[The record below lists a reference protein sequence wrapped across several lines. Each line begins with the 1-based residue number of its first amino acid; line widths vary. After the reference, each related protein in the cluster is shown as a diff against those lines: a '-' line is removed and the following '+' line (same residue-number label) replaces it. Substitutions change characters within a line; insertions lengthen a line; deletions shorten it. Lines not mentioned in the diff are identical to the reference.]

1 MGVITSWPFPLRWVL
16 TVASVIVSISPVPK
30 IAPCPWLY
38 IQADPTFDPAGP
50 SNESFHT
57 RVQGWPGE
65 VLMVACEF
73 ELADAEEDEGDG
85 GDEEEHA
92 ARLAATAIPR
102 LATMVRDSRKTLARN
117 SLPRVTDN
125 R

>member
-1 MGVITSWPFPLRWVL
+1 
-16 TVASVIVSISPVPK
+16 
-30 IAPCPWLY
+30 LY

-57 RVQGWPGE
+57 GVQGWPGE

-85 GDEEEHA
+85 DDEEEHA

-102 LATMVRDSRKTLARN
+102 PATMVRDSRETLARN
-117 SLPRVTDN
+117 SLPQ
-125 R
+125 

>member
-1 MGVITSWPFPLRWVL
+1 
-16 TVASVIVSISPVPK
+16 
-30 IAPCPWLY
+30 LY
-38 IQADPTFDPAGP
+38 IQADPTCDPAGP
-50 SNESFHT
+50 SNESLKT

-73 ELADAEEDEGDG
+73 ELADAEEEDEGDVDG
-85 GDEEEHA
+85 EEEHA

-102 LATMVRDSRKTLARN
+102 PATMVRDSRETLARN
-117 SLPRVTDN
+117 SLPPGVTDS

>member
-1 MGVITSWPFPLRWVL
+1 
-16 TVASVIVSISPVPK
+16 
-30 IAPCPWLY
+30 LY
-38 IQADPTFDPAGP
+38 IQAGPTFDPAGP

-57 RVQGWPGE
+57 WVQGWPGE

-92 ARLAATAIPR
+92 ARLAATTIPR
-102 LATMVRDSRKTLARN
+102 PATMVRDSRETLARN
-117 SLPRVTDN
+117 SLPPLMDGR
-125 R
+125 